1 MSVSVAES
9 VEAPSPSRGRP
20 QNLKPWKPGQSGNP
34 KGRPKREFDLAE
46 QARDHAEKSIKT
58 LVDCLTAK
66 KAPWKDKI
74 AAASELLDRGF
85 GKASQKLDVNNH
97 FTFSE
102 EFENFVGHLN
112 EQRKLGHMKV
122 INGSVA
128 AESDGVV
135 RLAAD
140 VRSGGDPSSA

>member
-1 MSVSVAES
+1 MEVS
-9 VEAPSPSRGRP
+9 APEQAGIRKPP
-20 QNLKPWKPGQSGNP
+20 QLFQKGQSGNP
-34 KGRPKREFDLAE
+34 SGRPKRDKDLAGR
-46 QARDHAEKSIKT
+46 ARQHTELALGT
-58 LVDCLTAK
+58 LVKCCQDEEAPWPARVTAASTILDRAYG
-66 KAPWKDKI
+66 KAP
-74 AAASELLDRGF
+74 
-85 GKASQKLDVNNH
+85 QTLDVNNR

-102 EFENFVGHLN
+102 QFEEFVGHLN

-128 AESDGVV
+128 AEGDGVV